1 MKKLIL
7 CSLFVILTSC
17 SATPTAPSA
26 NSVPSIEQNK
36 VETENAVNDA
46 KPLQSVKGKAG
57 SCICAKLWMPVC
69 GVNKKTYG
77 NACEADCAGVKYT
90 GGACAETK

>member
-17 SATPTAPSA
+17 SAAPTATPVS
-26 NSVPSIEQNK
+26 STEVNK
-36 VETENAVNDA
+36 VETEAAPAEA
-46 KPLQSVKGKAG
+46 KPIQAMKGKAK

-77 NACEADCAGVKYT
+77 NACEADCVGVKYT